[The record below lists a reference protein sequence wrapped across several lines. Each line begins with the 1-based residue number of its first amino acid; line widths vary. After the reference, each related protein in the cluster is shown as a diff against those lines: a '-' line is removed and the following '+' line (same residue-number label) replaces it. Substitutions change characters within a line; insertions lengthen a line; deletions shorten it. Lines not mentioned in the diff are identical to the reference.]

1 MAAGATC
8 GFIAEAVGSF
18 DVADTRTDDDIL
30 DWLRE
35 EYDQPFVGW
44 DFSHMADRAVEY
56 GERPWDYDEE
66 CVSRIPQSRHVVDIG
81 TGDGGLFA
89 SYLRRTGTPASATAT
104 EAYAPNVPLARANLE
119 PLGVRVL
126 EGKGTELLPSGS
138 ADLIIDR
145 HADFDPADTIR
156 ALEPGGTWV
165 TQQVGDQTNLEIH
178 ESLEAPR
185 APSSSYGNLQEM
197 REQLD
202 SAGFEV
208 ERAEEALVGNRYH
221 DAGILVWYLKA
232 ISWEIPDFTVDRYA
246 EKLLRLH
253 RRIEREGSFD
263 VRFHSIL
270 VIARRPR

>member
-1 MAAGATC
+1 MAG
-8 GFIAEAVGSF
+8 
-18 DVADTRTDDDIL
+18 TRTDDEIL

-35 EYDQPFVGW
+35 EYDQPFAGW
-44 DFSHMADRAVEY
+44 DFSHMAGRTVEY

-66 CVSRIPQSRHVVDIG
+66 CVARIRRSRHVVDTG
-81 TGDGGLFA
+81 TGDGTLFA
-89 SYLRRTGTPASATAT
+89 SFLRRAGTPESATAT
-104 EAYAPNVPLARANLE
+104 EGYAPNVRLARAALE
-119 PLGVRVL
+119 PLGVRVV
-126 EGKGTELLPSGS
+126 EGGGTELLPSDS

-145 HADFDPADTIR
+145 HAYFNPPDTIR
-156 ALEPGGTWV
+156 ALQPGGTWV

-178 ESLEAPR
+178 EALEAPR
-185 APSSSYGNLQEM
+185 TPSSSYVNLQEM
-197 REQLD
+197 RDQLQ

-208 ERAEEALVGNRYH
+208 ERAEEALVGNRYQ

-246 EKLLRLH
+246 EQLLRLH
-253 RRIEREGSFD
+253 RRIQREGPFN